1 MTLDRRRMV
10 WAKQI
15 VYINVLD
22 PSIVKGNNTQADYVI
37 ARFTEQKEVADSGRS
52 AMDT

>member
-15 VYINVLD
+15 CYINVLD
-22 PSIVKGNNTQADYVI
+22 PSIVKGNNTQADYI
-37 ARFTEQKEVADSGRS
+37 IERFTEQKGIQNSTKEE
-52 AMDT
+52 